1 MRQRAWLNPSPERDK
16 HDRSTAPRRSRRERI
31 RAERKDESYLPELP
45 RVDGAAYLV
54 AYLWDIGPTMVAGM
68 GLGPLTHE
76 EIRAWQSN
84 TGVPLQPWETRILR
98 QLSMDYIVEMRD
110 AEKPSCPAP
119 WNSAP
124 SVADLSSVADRM
136 LQSIRAMVATGKK

>member
-1 MRQRAWLNPSPERDK
+1 MRAD
-16 HDRSTAPRRSRRERI
+16 
-31 RAERKDESYLPELP
+31 RKDEGYVPELP

-84 TGVPLQPWETRILR
+84 TGVWLQPWEARILR
-98 QLSMDYIVEMRD
+98 QLSMDYIVQMRD
-110 AEKPSCPAP
+110 AEKADCAP
-119 WNSAP
+119 PWSA
-124 SVADLSSVADRM
+124 VARAIDRASVADRM
-136 LQSIRAMVATGKK
+136 LHSIRAMAARGKK

>member
-1 MRQRAWLNPSPERDK
+1 M
-16 HDRSTAPRRSRRERI
+16 
-31 RAERKDESYLPELP
+31 RAERKDEGYVPELP
-45 RVDGAAYLV
+45 PVDGAAYLV

-84 TGVPLQPWETRILR
+84 TGVWLQPWETRILR

-110 AEKPSCPAP
+110 AEKAGHPAP
-119 WNSAP
+119 WNPTPSA
-124 SVADLSSVADRM
+124 ADLSSVADRM
-136 LQSIRAMVATGKK
+136 LHSIRAMARSKK

>member
-1 MRQRAWLNPSPERDK
+1 VRQRAWLNTSPERGK
-16 HDRSTAPRRSRRERI
+16 NDRSTARRRSRLEQM
-31 RAERKDESYLPELP
+31 RADRKDEGYVPELP
-45 RVDGAAYLV
+45 NVDGAAYLV

-84 TGVPLQPWETRILR
+84 TGVWLQPWETRILR

-119 WNSAP
+119 WNGTP
-124 SVADLSSVADRM
+124 SPADLSSVADRM
-136 LQSIRAMVATGKK
+136 LQSIRAMAARGKK